1 MNVQEKLKNELLK
14 LSYIS
19 KVDIDV
25 LTQNLN
31 LEFKDTLNINQK
43 LQEIMKLCIQIEPD
57 MSFNTSNH
65 LNESKK

>member
-1 MNVQEKLKNELLK
+1 MNNHTLKFKNMNCYECAGKIKNELLK

-31 LEFKDTLNINQK
+31 LEFKDTLNINQNYKK
-43 LQEIMKLCIQIEPD
+43 L
-57 MSFNTSNH
+57 
-65 LNESKK
+65 